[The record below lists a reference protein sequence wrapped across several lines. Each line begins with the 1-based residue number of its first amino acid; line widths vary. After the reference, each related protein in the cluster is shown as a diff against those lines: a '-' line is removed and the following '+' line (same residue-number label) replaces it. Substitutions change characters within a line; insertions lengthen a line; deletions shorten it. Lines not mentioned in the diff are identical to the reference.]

1 MTVSVRLLGAEEAR
15 SLRPAL
21 AEILADCVAGG
32 ASISF
37 MSPFTPE
44 AAAEWW
50 GSVIDAVG
58 AGRIAL
64 LGAFD
69 DGHLVGSA
77 QLGLEFPENQR
88 HRAEVKKVI
97 VHRRARGRGVATALM
112 AALDAEARRRG
123 RTLLTLDTATGS
135 DAERLYERLG
145 WSRVGIIPNQAL
157 WPDGRP
163 CDATLFWKT
172 P

>member
-1 MTVSVRLLGAEEAR
+1 MSVSVRLLDADEAR
-15 SLRPAL
+15 RLRPAL

-37 MSPFTPE
+37 MWPFTPE
-44 AAAEWW
+44 DAAEWW
-50 GSVIDAVG
+50 NGTIEAV
-58 AGRIAL
+58 AVGRIAL
-64 LGAFD
+64 LGAF
-69 DGHLVGSA
+69 LNEEMVGSA
-77 QLGLEFPENQR
+77 QLGLEFPDNQR

-97 VHRRARGRGVATALM
+97 VHRRARGQGIATGLMTALE
-112 AALDAEARRRG
+112 AEARRRG

-145 WSRVGIIPNQAL
+145 WIRFGLLPNQAL

-163 CDATLFWKT
+163 GDATLFWKA